1 MRGLCRLLITRDP
14 PSIIWLLSPF
24 LFCQS
29 LLYINVSCLLF
40 IFVRFFPRLFVDWWV
55 GGWVGVLGLF
65 FLGYCTRPVILS
77 LGNDFR
83 RDFAYILLLYPF
95 DSFTK
100 KKFYLISLAR
110 VCWSRFARISCVDA
124 RDAPCQNLLHQDKKS
139 IEKKKMP
146 EKN

>member
-1 MRGLCRLLITRDP
+1 MRGLCRLLITRGP

-55 GGWVGVLGLF
+55 GGWVGGWVCFFLAIALGLSF
-65 FLGYCTRPVILS
+65 FHLATISAETSRIFFS
-77 LGNDFR
+77 
-83 RDFAYILLLYPF
+83 YIPSTSAI
-95 DSFTK
+95 DSFR
-100 KKFYLISLAR
+100 KKFYLISLVR

-124 RDAPCQNLLHQDKKS
+124 RAAL
-139 IEKKKMP
+139 P
-146 EKN
+146 EFASPR